1 MILDDC
7 ISYNVAMQFPNHHIC
22 VVVSRMR
29 VNRGA
34 EFGQEIPFDFIF
46 YGDSRITTSIK
57 KSLEKEDN
65 SLNVK
70 GEKVV
75 KYKHLKIK

>member
-1 MILDDC
+1 
-7 ISYNVAMQFPNHHIC
+7 MQFPNHHIC
-22 VVVSRMR
+22 VVVTRMQ

-46 YGDSRITTSIK
+46 YRDSRITTSIK
-57 KSLEKEDN
+57 NALEKEDN

-70 GEKVV
+70 GER
-75 KYKHLKIK
+75 LSNTNT